1 MAAAPFVRFNGL
13 RLWVSVRGEG
23 RPVLLINGLGASLAM
38 WAALQEDLDGLEV
51 ISYDAPG
58 TGRSPTPLWP
68 YTMGELARV
77 ARGLLD
83 ELGHDEVDVVG
94 YSLGG
99 LVAQELALRA
109 PERVRRLVLA
119 GTTCGLGAV
128 PGPLSAI
135 LAVVTPIRY
144 YSKLAYAVT
153 TPLMA
158 GGGAERDPAFI
169 ERTTAARLHSP
180 PSLPGYALQ
189 LAAAWT
195 CSTLPRLHRID
206 HPTLVLAGA
215 EDRLVPPANG
225 ALLAAHL
232 ANARLLICPGWGHYF
247 LQDHRSGAGEAI
259 ADFLRAPAPESS
271 RPWRAGSTVGREEL
285 AAAVRETRGVAQ
297 PAGQLN
303 GLIRSVFAPRA
314 R

>member
-1 MAAAPFVRFNGL
+1 GGPGRRAAVPQGAPGGPGRDVRALARRRRRVPTRRRARNRHRRDRRRVSGHGLVGARRRAAPHRLAAASPARGGPGAGAPRARRSHQARMHARLCRGRRRAASARLEVLRSGLRARGARPRLRPRQRGRAPRPHAAHASGRRSPRRAGDDRPAGHRWLMAAARFVRVNGL

-23 RPVLLINGLGASLAM
+23 RPVLLINGLGASLAI
-38 WAALQEDLDGLEV
+38 WAALQDDLDGLEV

-58 TGRSPTPLWP
+58 TGRSSTPLWP

-109 PERVRRLVLA
+109 SERVRRLVLA

-144 YSKLAYAVT
+144 YSKLA
-153 TPLMA
+153 
-158 GGGAERDPAFI
+158 
-169 ERTTAARLHSP
+169 
-180 PSLPGYALQ
+180 
-189 LAAAWT
+189 
-195 CSTLPRLHRID
+195 
-206 HPTLVLAGA
+206 
-215 EDRLVPPANG
+215 
-225 ALLAAHL
+225 
-232 ANARLLICPGWGHYF
+232 
-247 LQDHRSGAGEAI
+247 
-259 ADFLRAPAPESS
+259 
-271 RPWRAGSTVGREEL
+271 
-285 AAAVRETRGVAQ
+285 
-297 PAGQLN
+297 
-303 GLIRSVFAPRA
+303 
-314 R
+314 